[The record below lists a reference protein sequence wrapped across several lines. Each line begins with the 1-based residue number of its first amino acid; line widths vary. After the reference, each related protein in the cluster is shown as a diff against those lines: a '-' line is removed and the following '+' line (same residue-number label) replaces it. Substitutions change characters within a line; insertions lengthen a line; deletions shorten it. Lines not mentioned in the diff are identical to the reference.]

1 MSDQMM
7 STQELKT
14 DLHRLIDQTQND
26 QLLAAVRTIL
36 DMRRDDESSDFWN
49 RLTPD
54 QQDDIKAGI
63 ADIEAGRTMS
73 ASDVF
78 NRYV

>member
-1 MSDQMM
+1 MM
-7 STQELKT
+7 STQELRT

-36 DMRRDDESSDFWN
+36 DVRQDIKSDFWDY
-49 RLTPD
+49 LTPA
-54 QQDDIKAGI
+54 QHDDIRAGI

-73 ASDVF
+73 ASDLF
-78 NRYV
+78 NRYK

>member
-54 QQDDIKAGI
+54 QQDDIKVGI